1 VLDTPVLWLIGV
13 TTLVV
18 AIVGKWGGSAVA
30 ARISGQ
36 SWRDANAVGAL
47 MNTRG
52 LTEIVIVTIGR
63 ELGVVSP
70 AFFSTMVLV
79 AIVTTLMTMPS
90 LAALGHAP
98 RLGRTL
104 SSPALLPLRLRQ
116 RSNGRVLEESS

>member
-1 VLDTPVLWLIGV
+1 
-13 TTLVV
+13 
-18 AIVGKWGGSAVA
+18 
-30 ARISGQ
+30 
-36 SWRDANAVGAL
+36 VGAL

-98 RLGRTL
+98 RLGSTL
-104 SSPALLPLRLRQ
+104 SSPALPSLRLRQ
-116 RSNGRVLEESS
+116 RSDGRVLKESS